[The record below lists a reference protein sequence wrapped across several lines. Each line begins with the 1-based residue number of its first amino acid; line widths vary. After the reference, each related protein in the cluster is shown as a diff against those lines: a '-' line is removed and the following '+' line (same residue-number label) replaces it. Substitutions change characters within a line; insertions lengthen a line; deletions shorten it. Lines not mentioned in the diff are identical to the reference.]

1 MFDAYTVLFS
11 LLIIGVYGFAIYF
24 VITAITFMREK
35 NNHTKK
41 MILKLDELIKLNKE
55 RLL

>member
-35 NNHTKK
+35 NNHTQ
-41 MILKLDELIKLNKE
+41 
-55 RLL
+55 